1 MLALLAQMT
10 VAQHPTYVE
19 MEKVIATLMQD
30 AWAV

>member
-1 MLALLAQMT
+1 MPALLAQMI

-19 MEKVIATLMQD
+19 MEKVIVTLIQD